1 MARAKAV
8 DRWRQWL
15 FIAALACAFYPL
27 VGIAQT
33 QSDKPGPDG
42 LHAVQ
47 VRDAM
52 WGYRSK
58 GSGPPAVLLHG
69 FFLHSAVWLDQ
80 LDGLSDIRRVIAP
93 DLRGWGSSEPVTDNP
108 LDYSQYAADI
118 VTFLE
123 AIGVEGKVDLVG
135 MSATAFIAGLV
146 YEQIP
151 DRVASLTL
159 ISGNFALGSNPAY
172 KRYQQEL
179 ARLIVV
185 EGKDVLF
192 RRFDEYI
199 DGPVNSLHARA
210 RYKQMIL
217 DNRTEMFVA
226 FLTGTGLNKG
236 RPDLP
241 GKVRVPV
248 LLPVGTADIV
258 FTPED
263 VERMSSGFPDAR
275 VVQIETAG
283 RLLPL
288 ESPAELNQAL
298 REFWTGP
305 AAR

>member
-1 MARAKAV
+1 MGRHLEWPLWLPTVVLLGAAMATAQAAPANELRA
-8 DRWRQWL
+8 
-15 FIAALACAFYPL
+15 
-27 VGIAQT
+27 
-33 QSDKPGPDG
+33 GPDG
-42 LHAVQ
+42 LFAVSVGDTQ
-47 VRDAM
+47 

-69 FFLHSAVWLDQ
+69 FFLHSALWLDQ
-80 LDGLSDIRRVIAP
+80 LNDLSDIRRVIAP
-93 DLRGWGSSEPVTDNP
+93 DLRGWGSSEPVTDLP
-108 LDYSQYAADI
+108 LDYDQYAEDI
-118 VTFLE
+118 VTFMD
-123 AIGVEGKVDLVG
+123 AIGVEEKIDLVG

-146 YEQIP
+146 YERIP
-151 DRVASLTL
+151 DRVASVTL
-159 ISGNFALGSNPAY
+159 ISGNFDLGSNPAY

-179 ARLIVV
+179 ARLVVV

-217 DNRTEMFVA
+217 DTRTEMFVA
-226 FLTGTGLNKG
+226 FFAGTGLTKG

-241 GKVRVPV
+241 GKVQVPV

-263 VERMSSGFPDAR
+263 VERMSSRFPDAR
-275 VVQIETAG
+275 VVQIKTAG

-288 ESPAELNQAL
+288 ESPAELNSAL
-298 REFWTGP
+298 RDFWTGP